1 MAFILH
7 VSASVRYYS
16 QCMKNA
22 HRRASM
28 KKLILATTLVLALGT
43 ANAGLIVTIESAGAG
58 KTVWTLSGST
68 TASNLT
74 SMFLAIGGGTIR
86 TKQNSATTLTGD
98 TVSMGYGLPFGDVK
112 NDDPGNE
119 QQGDWITF
127 KLNNKDHTG
136 GILYDVDGD
145 VTVTVGEGKNAKTS
159 RITSIYLNEKGIAYD
174 ELGIRVAKALS
185 YSAGDKITY
194 SGSFE
199 VDLDIN
205 NFYAGVFGLHSSV
218 FGGFLGS
225 TLLQEVGGIKIRIAQ
240 AGTAVPEP
248 SSLALLGL
256 ALGGLVLRRRKRA
269 A

>member
-1 MAFILH
+1 
-7 VSASVRYYS
+7 
-16 QCMKNA
+16 
-22 HRRASM
+22 M
-28 KKLILATTLVLALGT
+28 KKLILATTASLLAFIFYST
-43 ANAGLIVTIESAGAG
+43 ANAALIVTVESAGAG

-74 SMFLAIGGGTIR
+74 SMFTPIGGGTIR

-98 TVSMGYGLPFGDVK
+98 TVSMGYGLPFSDVK
-112 NDDPGNE
+112 NDDPGNQ
-119 QQGDWITF
+119 QQGDWITS
-127 KLNNKDHTG
+127 KLNNKDPAG
-136 GILYDVDGD
+136 GLLYDVDGNAM
-145 VTVTVGEGKNAKTS
+145 VTVGEGKNAKTS

-174 ELGIRVAKALS
+174 ELGIRVAEALS

-194 SGSFE
+194 SGSFT
-199 VDLDIN
+199 VNLGID

-225 TLLQEVGGIKIRIAQ
+225 TLLEEVGGIKIRIAQ
-240 AGTAVPEP
+240 GTAVPEP

-256 ALGGLVLRRRKRA
+256 AFGGLVFCRRKRA